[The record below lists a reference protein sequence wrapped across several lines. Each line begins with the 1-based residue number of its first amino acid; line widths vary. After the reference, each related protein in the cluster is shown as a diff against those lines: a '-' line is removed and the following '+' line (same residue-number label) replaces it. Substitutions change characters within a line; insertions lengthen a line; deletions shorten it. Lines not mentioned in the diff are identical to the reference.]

1 MRLHDILYGSDTHR
15 VFHNWWEYARRE
27 YLPLLEGREG
37 DTLTQYYDPLI
48 NHHHLTGLSG
58 GLGSAFAVAPQKP
71 EAGRLLFE
79 AAAEA
84 LGWTSHDP
92 VRESSRELTTLE
104 PSPRNTLI
112 GLALARE
119 YGNDAV
125 YAKLKAHAEEHY
137 EPTWNRETGEFTWG
151 FGLNEL
157 HPRGQLN
164 AAMMT
169 SEAGSEAAL
178 WRLFNQPNL
187 RKFNDPTVHGVDFP
201 TVCLSQAWY
210 DVERRRL
217 VVSTDSGIPGAVDQ
231 PTSFRVS
238 NVVDVQRC
246 QVITDGQLSRDW
258 RSVGDELEINTKVGE
273 HTFLITTQ

>member
-27 YLPLLEGREG
+27 YLPLLEGRG
-37 DTLTQYYDPLI
+37 GNTLTQYYDPLI
-48 NHHHLTGLSG
+48 DHHHLTGLGG
-58 GLGSAFAVAPQKP
+58 GLGAALAVAPQKR
-71 EAGRLLFE
+71 EAGQLLFE

-84 LGWTSHDP
+84 LGWTSLDP
-92 VRESSRELTTLE
+92 VQESSRELTTLE
-104 PSPRNTLI
+104 PSPRNTLF

-125 YAKLKAHAEEHY
+125 YAKLKAHAEAHY

-151 FGLNEL
+151 FGLNEP

-164 AAMMT
+164 GVMMA
-169 SEAGSEAAL
+169 SEAGSEGAN
-178 WRLFNQPNL
+178 WRLYNQPNL
-187 RKFNDPTVHGVDFP
+187 RKFNDPTVHSVDFP
-201 TVCLSQAWY
+201 TICLSQAWY

-217 VVSTDSGIPGAVDQ
+217 VVSTDSGIPGAVGQ

-238 NVVDVQRC
+238 NVDVHRC
-246 QVITDGQLSRDW
+246 QVIADGQLSRDW
-258 RSVGDELEINTKVGE
+258 RVVGDELEINTTVGE
-273 HTFLITTQ
+273 HTFLITTH

>member
-1 MRLHDILYGSDTHR
+1 MRLHDILYGGDTHR

-27 YLPLLEGREG
+27 YLPLLEGRRG

-48 NHHHLTGLSG
+48 NHHQLTGLGG
-58 GLGSAFAVAPQKP
+58 GLGAAFAVAPQKP
-71 EAGRLLFE
+71 EAGRVLFE

-84 LGWTSHDP
+84 LGWTSLDP
-92 VRESSRELTTLE
+92 VQESSRELTTLE

-125 YAKLKAHAEEHY
+125 YAKLKAHGEAHY
-137 EPTWNRETGEFTWG
+137 EPTWNQETGEFTWG
-151 FGLNEL
+151 FGLNEP

-164 AAMMT
+164 AAMMV
-169 SEAGSEAAL
+169 SEAGSEGAI
-178 WRLFNQPNL
+178 WRLYNQPNL
-187 RKFNDPTVHGVDFP
+187 RKFDDPTVHGVDFP
-201 TVCLSQAWY
+201 TICLSQAWY

-238 NVVDVQRC
+238 NMDVQRC

-258 RSVGDELEINTKVGE
+258 RVVGDEVEINTTVGE

>member
-1 MRLHDILYGSDTHR
+1 MRLHDILYGGDTHR

-27 YLPLLEGREG
+27 YLPLLERGG
-37 DTLTQYYDPLI
+37 GNTLTQYYDPLI
-48 NHHHLTGLSG
+48 DHHHLTGLGG
-58 GLGSAFAVAPQKP
+58 GLGAAFAVAPQKR
-71 EAGRLLFE
+71 EAGQLLFE

-84 LGWTSHDP
+84 LGWTSLDP

-125 YAKLKAHAEEHY
+125 YAKLKAHAEAHY

-151 FGLNEL
+151 FGLNEP

-164 AAMMT
+164 ALMMT
-169 SEAGSEAAL
+169 SEAGSDGAM

-187 RKFNDPTVHGVDFP
+187 RKFTDPTVYGIDFP

-217 VVSTDSGIPGAVDQ
+217 VVSTDSGIPNAAGQ

-238 NVVDVQRC
+238 NVDSQRC
-246 QVITDGQLSRDW
+246 RVIADGEPYESW
-258 RSVGDELEINTKVGE
+258 RVVDGALEIDTTVGE
-273 HTFLITTQ
+273 HTFIIAQ

>member
-1 MRLHDILYGSDTHR
+1 M
-15 VFHNWWEYARRE
+15 FHNWWEYARRE
-27 YLPLLEGREG
+27 YLPLLEGRGG

-48 NHHHLTGLSG
+48 NYHHLTGHGG
-58 GLGSAFAVAPQKP
+58 GLGAAFAVAPQKR

-84 LGWTSHDP
+84 LGWTSLDP
-92 VRESSRELTTLE
+92 VQESSRELTTLE
-104 PSPRNTLI
+104 PSPRNTLT

-125 YAKLKAHAEEHY
+125 YAKLKAHAEAHY
-137 EPTWNRETGEFTWG
+137 EPTWNQETGEFSWG
-151 FGLNEL
+151 FGLNEP

-169 SEAGSEAAL
+169 SEAGGEGAL

-187 RKFNDPTVHGVDFP
+187 RKFTDPTVHSVDFP

-217 VVSTDSGIPGAVDQ
+217 VVSTDSGIPGAVGQ

-238 NVVDVQRC
+238 NVDAQRC
-246 QVITDGQLSRDW
+246 NVITDGQLSRNW
-258 RSVGDELEINTKVGE
+258 RVVDDELEINTTVGE
-273 HTFLITTQ
+273 HTFLITIQ